1 MDFHLRRLF
10 AERLQPKFAQIA
22 NGTTW
27 YRDISRLPLK
37 PPQSFKPKNVIET
50 GFFVFLWIWPKPVRG
65 SQREENFQKTSLK
78 DKKNSPRF
86 GRHLFYFF
94 KLVSSSPWPFCC
106 FYIMYAS
113 FRSVTVKNS
122 KILTP
127 TRRFF
132 VDLSTRRQGIQGKE
146 WYMS

>member
-37 PPQSFKPKNVIET
+37 PPQSFKPKNVIKT

-65 SQREENFQKTSLK
+65 SQHEENFQKTSLK
-78 DKKNSPRF
+78 DKKILR

-94 KLVSSSPWPFCC
+94 KLVSSSSWPFCC

-132 VDLSTRRQGIQGKE
+132 VELSTRRQGIQGKE